1 MDKSKRKMPE
11 VLVGVIDD
19 NVVVAKSD
27 TVKCKV
33 IQTLADGVVGI
44 NYNGYG
50 IQVNTKEKVK
60 VGDTIEIQV
69 SGKIGTKDFKCRSVK

>member
-1 MDKSKRKMPE
+1 MDKIKQKIPE

-19 NVVVAKSD
+19 NAVVVKSD
-27 TVKCKV
+27 VVKCKV

-50 IQVNTKEKVK
+50 VQVKTKEKVK
-60 VGDTIEIQV
+60 VGATNN
-69 SGKIGTKDFKCRSVK
+69 C

>member
-1 MDKSKRKMPE
+1 MDKSKQKIPE

-19 NVVVAKSD
+19 NAVVAKSD

-33 IQTLADGVVGI
+33 IQTLVDGVVGI

>member
-19 NVVVAKSD
+19 NAVVAKSD

>member
-1 MDKSKRKMPE
+1 MDKSKQKMPE

-19 NVVVAKSD
+19 NAVVAKSD

-33 IQTLADGVVGI
+33 IQTLVDGVVGI

>member
-1 MDKSKRKMPE
+1 MDKIKQKIPE

-19 NVVVAKSD
+19 NAVVAKSD

>member
-1 MDKSKRKMPE
+1 MDKIKQKIPE

-19 NVVVAKSD
+19 NAVVVKSD
-27 TVKCKV
+27 VVKCKV

-50 IQVNTKEKVK
+50 IQVKTKEKVK
-60 VGDTIEIQV
+60 VGATNN
-69 SGKIGTKDFKCRSVK
+69 C

>member
-1 MDKSKRKMPE
+1 MDKSKQKMPE

-19 NVVVAKSD
+19 NAVVAKSD

-33 IQTLADGVVGI
+33 IQTLTDGVVGI

>member
-1 MDKSKRKMPE
+1 MDKIKQKIPE
-11 VLVGVIDD
+11 VLVGVIND
-19 NVVVAKSD
+19 NAVVVKSD
-27 TVKCKV
+27 VVKCKV
-33 IQTLADGVVGI
+33 IQTLADGVIGI

-50 IQVNTKEKVK
+50 IQVKTKEKVK

>member
-1 MDKSKRKMPE
+1 MDKIKQKIPE

-19 NVVVAKSD
+19 KAVVAKSD
-27 TVKCKV
+27 VVKCKV

>member
-1 MDKSKRKMPE
+1 MDKSKQKMPE

-19 NVVVAKSD
+19 NAVVVKSD

-33 IQTLADGVVGI
+33 IQTLVDGVVGI

>member
-1 MDKSKRKMPE
+1 MDKSKQKIPE
-11 VLVGVIDD
+11 ILVGVIDD
-19 NVVVAKSD
+19 NAVVAKSD

-33 IQTLADGVVGI
+33 IQTLADGIVGI

-50 IQVNTKEKVK
+50 VQVKIKEKVK

>member
-1 MDKSKRKMPE
+1 MDKTKQKVPE

-19 NVVVAKSD
+19 NAIVVKSD
-27 TVKCKV
+27 VVKCKV

>member
-1 MDKSKRKMPE
+1 MDKSKQKMPE

-19 NVVVAKSD
+19 NAVVVKSD

>member
-1 MDKSKRKMPE
+1 MDKSKQKMPE
-11 VLVGVIDD
+11 VLVGVID
-19 NVVVAKSD
+19 NNAVVAKSD
-27 TVKCKV
+27 TVKCRV
-33 IQTLADGVVGI
+33 IQTLVDGVVGI

>member
-1 MDKSKRKMPE
+1 MDKSKQKIPE

-19 NVVVAKSD
+19 NAVVAKSD

>member
-1 MDKSKRKMPE
+1 MDKIKQKIPE

-19 NVVVAKSD
+19 NAAVVKSD
-27 TVKCKV
+27 VVKCKV

-50 IQVNTKEKVK
+50 IQVKTKEKVK
-60 VGDTIEIQV
+60 VGDEIEV
-69 SGKIGTKDFKCRSVK
+69 RVCGKIGTKDFKCRSVK

>member
-1 MDKSKRKMPE
+1 MDKSKQKMPE

-19 NVVVAKSD
+19 NAVVAKSD

>member
-1 MDKSKRKMPE
+1 MDKSKQKIPE

-19 NVVVAKSD
+19 NAVVAKSD

-33 IQTLADGVVGI
+33 IQTLADGVFGI

-69 SGKIGTKDFKCRSVK
+69 SGKIGTKDFKCHSVK